1 MNNLNLTLS
10 ICFLCFLTL
19 SCTKDNSPE
28 PTTSDPVQSLLS
40 SFGTSTALPVYQ
52 KLHDEAEILQS
63 LCGTLA
69 SNPTDANLQ
78 AAQNQWINVREAW
91 ELSECMLF
99 GPVATEG
106 LDPAIDTWP
115 VNQVEIDS
123 VLSSAASFTPSFM
136 ETLGDG
142 LKGFHPI
149 EYLLFGPARS
159 RKASELSARDLDYL
173 TALAVHLT
181 SKTALMEDAWKTDGT
196 NYGSEISKAGA
207 GSTVYAKR
215 QDGIL
220 EIATAISGIIDEVG
234 AGKIE
239 EPFVTKDSLL
249 EESPFSQ
256 NSWTD
261 FTHNI
266 EGARNTYNGT
276 IYGTNVPSLHHF
288 VSKFN
293 KDLDLRINQKFD
305 QILVSLNGF
314 THPFGRSIHL
324 EPGKVQSVQTQLAE
338 LKEIMDEE
346 LVALIQLKVQD

>member
-1 MNNLNLTLS
+1 MEIIKS
-10 ICFLCFLTL
+10 ISAFSLLVLFTV
-19 SCTKDNSPE
+19 SCSKDNSPE
-28 PTTSDPVQSLLS
+28 PNGTDPVQELLT
-40 SFGTSTALPVYQ
+40 SFGTSTALPIYK
-52 KLHDEAEILQS
+52 KLHNEAGILQS

-69 SNPTDANLQ
+69 NNPTNANLL
-78 AAQNQWINVREAW
+78 AAQNQWIKVREAW

-142 LKGFHPI
+142 LKGFHPM
-149 EYLLFGPARS
+149 EYILFGAARS
-159 RKASELSARDLDYL
+159 RKASELSTRNLEYL
-173 TALAVHLT
+173 TALSVHLT
-181 SKTALMEDAWKTDGT
+181 AKTALMEAAWNPSAT
-196 NYGSEISKAGA
+196 NYGFEISKAGA

-220 EIATAISGIIDEVG
+220 EIANAISGIIDEVG

-276 IYGTNVPSLHHF
+276 IYGTNAPSLHHF
-288 VSKFN
+288 VSKYN

-305 QILVSLNGF
+305 QILLSMTGF
-314 THPFGRSIHL
+314 SHPFGRSIHL

>member
-1 MNNLNLTLS
+1 MNKLNSVFSFCLF
-10 ICFLCFLTL
+10 CFLSF
-19 SCTKDNSPE
+19 SCSKDNSPE
-28 PTTSDPVQSLLS
+28 PSASDPVQSLLS
-40 SFGTSTALPVYQ
+40 TFGTSTALPVYQ
-52 KLHDEAEILQS
+52 KLHDEAEILQT

-69 SNPTDANLQ
+69 TNPTDANLL

-123 VLSSAASFTPSFM
+123 VLSSGATFSPLFM

-159 RKASELSARDLDYL
+159 RKASELTPRNLEYL
-173 TALAVHLT
+173 TALSVHLAA
-181 SKTALMEDAWKTDGT
+181 KTALMEHAWNPDGT

-256 NSWTD
+256 NSWID

-276 IYGTNVPSLHHF
+276 IYETNVPSLHDF
-288 VSKFN
+288 VSKYN

-314 THPFGRSIHL
+314 SHPFGRSIHL
-324 EPGKVQSVQTQLAE
+324 EPGKVQSVQAQLAE

-346 LVALIQLKVQD
+346 LVPLIQLRVQN